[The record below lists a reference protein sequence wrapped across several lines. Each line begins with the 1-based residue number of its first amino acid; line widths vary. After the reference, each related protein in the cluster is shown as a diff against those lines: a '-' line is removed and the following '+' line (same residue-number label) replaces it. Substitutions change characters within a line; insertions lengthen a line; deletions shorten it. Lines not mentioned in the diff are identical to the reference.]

1 MLSMLSALTGSPR
14 AVDAHL
20 SVERVRPLDVVCHN
34 RHSRT
39 VESKPIK
46 PIKPLVWVA
55 TSWED
60 LKGFP
65 DEVRRSMGYALYLAQ
80 AGKKHLD
87 AKPLKGFGGAGVLEV
102 VEDFDGNAYRAV
114 YTVKLA
120 SVVYALHA
128 FQKKSKKGIKT
139 SSADIDK
146 VKARLKLAV
155 EIHAQQQ
162 AEQKENA
169 DEKH

>member
-1 MLSMLSALTGSPR
+1 
-14 AVDAHL
+14 
-20 SVERVRPLDVVCHN
+20 
-34 RHSRT
+34 
-39 VESKPIK
+39 VESKP
-46 PIKPLVWVA
+46 PLKPLVWVA
-55 TSWED
+55 TSGED
-60 LKGFP
+60 LKRFP
-65 DEVRRSMGYALYLAQ
+65 DEVQRSMGYALYLAQ

-120 SVVYALHA
+120 GVVYALHA

-139 SSADIDK
+139 SPADIDK

-155 EIHAQQQ
+155 EIHAQ
-162 AEQKENA
+162 ARGKENA
-169 DEKH
+169 DEEQ

>member
-1 MLSMLSALTGSPR
+1 M
-14 AVDAHL
+14 
-20 SVERVRPLDVVCHN
+20 
-34 RHSRT
+34 
-39 VESKPIK
+39 VESKL
-46 PIKPLVWVA
+46 KPLVWVA
-55 TSWED
+55 TSAED

-120 SVVYALHA
+120 GVVYALHA
-128 FQKKSKKGIKT
+128 FQKKSKKGAKT
-139 SSADIDK
+139 SPADIDK
-146 VKARLKLAV
+146 VKARLKLAI

-162 AEQKENA
+162 AEPKENA
-169 DEKH
+169 DEKQ